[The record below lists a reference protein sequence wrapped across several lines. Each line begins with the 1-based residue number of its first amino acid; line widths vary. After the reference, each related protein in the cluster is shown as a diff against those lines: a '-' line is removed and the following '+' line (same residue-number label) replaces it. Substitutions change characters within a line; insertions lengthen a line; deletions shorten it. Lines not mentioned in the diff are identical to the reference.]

1 MLTGKLSL
9 SSAIN
14 SRMGAQA
21 LVQSN
26 AFKNVTL
33 AMTSM
38 DSKQIRWVAP
48 IQWFPCCPYSQAG
61 RSRYVPTTAPVLV
74 NFHGGALL
82 MGTNPEPF
90 FLADWSVPL

>member
-1 MLTGKLSL
+1 M

-38 DSKQIRWVAP
+38 DSKAI
-48 IQWFPCCPYSQAG
+48 G
-61 RSRYVPTTAPVLV
+61 
-74 NFHGGALL
+74 
-82 MGTNPEPF
+82 
-90 FLADWSVPL
+90 